1 MAEDNTHAGTT
12 IQRLDRVEIEVSEIR
27 TGMVEMRTELRGL
40 SSFMARIE
48 RALESRDRDDAE
60 DRKAS
65 RPNIIAIVAV
75 LISIISALIGG
86 AWLIGGQNA
95 RFDERDRQRDR
106 EMGRVIAELDRVEK
120 RQWDSKD

>member
-1 MAEDNTHAGTT
+1 MADDNIHAGTT

-27 TGMVEMRTELRGL
+27 TGMAEMRSELRGL
-40 SSFMARIE
+40 SGFMSRIE

-106 EMGRVIAELDRVEK
+106 ELARVITELDRVEA
-120 RQWDSKD
+120 RQWEAR